1 MRSPSA
7 SPIVKDL
14 VLVGGGHAHVA
25 VLKRF
30 GMAPMPG
37 VRVTLV
43 ARDVHTPYSGMLPGF
58 IAGHYGFDDMHVDLG
73 PLARFA
79 GAALIH
85 DEAVGLDLADRR
97 VICRDRPPLAYDVLS
112 LDIGAT
118 PDLSLLPG
126 AEAHAVP
133 IKPIGSFL
141 ARFEELRRRVRDRQ
155 RPARIGVVG
164 AGAAGVEI
172 VLALRHRL
180 RAEFTGLG
188 RDPGNL
194 DFHLIGT
201 FPEPLPAFPAAART
215 RARRLLEDRGVG
227 LHLGS
232 AATAIEPGRVRL
244 ADGQAVDLDEILL
257 ATPAKAAPWPK
268 AAGLSVDDDGFVQ
281 VDETLRSLS
290 HPEVFATGDI
300 ADMTRSPRPKAGVF
314 AVRQGPALA
323 ENLRRALAQRPLR
336 PFRPQRRYLAILSAG
351 DKYALAARGNFTLEG
366 AWVWRWKDWIDR
378 RWMRRYNELPEMP
391 TAGPEVASGIAD
403 EAALKEISA
412 FAMRCGGCGA
422 KVGSDL
428 LTRALQGLDPG
439 RREEVLVGLDSP
451 DDAAVVRVPAG
462 KALVQTVDFF
472 RSFVAD
478 PYVFAQV
485 AANHALGDIHA
496 MGAEPQT
503 ALAIAVVPYGLE
515 AKVESQLGQ
524 LMAGAAKVV
533 REAGAALVGG
543 HTAEGSELAIG
554 FAVNGLVDPARVLR
568 KEGLRPGDALV
579 LTKPLGTGTLF
590 AADMRARA
598 KGRWVEGA
606 LKCMLQ
612 SSGAAAKILIA
623 HGARACTDVTG
634 FGLLG
639 HLVEMTRASNVDA
652 EIGIGNLPVLDG
664 AAECLAAG
672 IFSSLQP
679 ANLRLRR
686 AIRDPARAAAHPL
699 YPLLFDPQ
707 TAGGLLAA
715 VPDENVAGCLA
726 ALKAAG
732 YARATRI
739 GRVNARSDAPGG
751 ASRQHDYPGAENA
764 AGSISLGA
772 SAPGPIRI
780 VL

>member
-1 MRSPSA
+1 MRPPEA

-43 ARDVHTPYSGMLPGF
+43 TRDVHTPYSGMLPGF
-58 IAGHYGFDDMHVDLG
+58 VAGHYDFDDMHVDLG

-85 DEAVGLDLADRR
+85 DEAIGLDLVNRQ
-97 VICRDRPPLAYDVLS
+97 VICRDRPPVVYDVLA

-118 PDLSLLPG
+118 PDFSDLEG
-126 AEAHAVP
+126 AEANAVP

-141 ARFEELRRRVRDRQ
+141 ARFEDLRARVRARTG
-155 RPARIGVVG
+155 PVRIGVVG
-164 AGAAGVEI
+164 AGAAGIEI

-180 RAEFTGLG
+180 RAERVGSG
-188 RDPGNL
+188 HDPEQL
-194 DFHLIGT
+194 EFHLIGADAD
-201 FPEPLPAFPAAART
+201 PLPAFGAGARQ
-215 RARRLLEDRGVG
+215 RIARILASRGVRVY
-227 LHLGS
+227 LGR
-232 AATAIEPGRVRL
+232 AVARVEPGRVRL
-244 ADGQAVDLDEILL
+244 AGGEVVDLDEILL
-257 ATPAKAAPWPK
+257 ATPARAAGWPK
-268 AAGLSVDDDGFVQ
+268 ASGMAVDAHGFIE

-290 HPEVFATGDI
+290 HPEVFATGDV
-300 ADMTRSPRPKAGVF
+300 AAMTRSPRPKAGVF
-314 AVRQGPALA
+314 AVRQGPALT
-323 ENLRRALAQRPLR
+323 ENLRRALAGIRPL
-336 PFRPQRRYLAILSAG
+336 PFRPQRRHLAIVSAG
-351 DKYALAARGNFTLEG
+351 DKYALAMRGDFVAEG

-378 RWMRRYNELPEMP
+378 RWMRRYNDLPAM
-391 TAGPEVASGIAD
+391 AGAKPEVAAGIAD

-428 LTRALQGLDPG
+428 LARALRDLDVGKRPDVLIGLDQ
-439 RREEVLVGLDSP
+439 P
-451 DDAAVVRVPAG
+451 DDAAVVEVPPG

-472 RSFVAD
+472 RAFVAD

-485 AANHALGDIHA
+485 AANHALGDIYA

-503 ALAIAVVPYGLE
+503 ALAIAVVPHGLE
-515 AKVESQLGQ
+515 VKVESQLAQ

-543 HTAEGSELAIG
+543 HSAEGAELALG
-554 FAVNGLVDPARVLR
+554 FAVNGLVDPGRPLKKSGLQSGHVLI
-568 KEGLRPGDALV
+568 
-579 LTKPLGTGTLF
+579 LTKALGTGTLF

-606 LKCMLQ
+606 LNAMIQ
-612 SSGAAAKILIA
+612 SSGAAARILIA

-639 HLVEMTRASNVDA
+639 HLVEMTQASSVDA
-652 EIGIGNLPVLDG
+652 EIEIGALPVLDG
-664 AAECLAAG
+664 AAECLDQG

-679 ANLRLRR
+679 ANVRLRR
-686 AIRDPARAAAHPL
+686 ALQNQNAAAAHRL

-707 TAGGLLAA
+707 TAGGLLAG
-715 VPDENVAGCLA
+715 VPEDKAEACLA

-732 YARATRI
+732 YVRAARI
-739 GRVNARSDAPGG
+739 GRVRARSDSPE
-751 ASRQHDYPGAENA
+751 S
-764 AGSISLGA
+764 
-772 SAPGPIRI
+772 IRI

>member
-1 MRSPSA
+1 MRAPA
-7 SPIVKDL
+7 TSPIVKDL
-14 VLVGGGHAHVA
+14 LLVGGGHAHVA

-30 GMAPMPG
+30 GMDPMPG

-58 IAGHYGFDDMHVDLG
+58 VAGHYGFDDMHVDLG

-79 GAALIH
+79 GACLIH
-85 DEAVGLDLADRR
+85 DEAIALDLANRR
-97 VICRDRPPLAYDVLS
+97 VICRDRPPLAYDVLA

-118 PDLSLLPG
+118 PDPADLPG
-126 AEAHAVP
+126 ADAHAIP

-141 ARFEELRRRVRDRQ
+141 ARFEDLLARVRAREGQ
-155 RPARIGVVG
+155 IRIGVVG

-180 RAEFTGLG
+180 RAERARAG
-188 RDPGNL
+188 RDVESL
-194 DFHLIGT
+194 AFHLIGDG
-201 FPEPLPAFPAAART
+201 PELLPAFPE
-215 RARRLLEDRGVG
+215 RARARMTRMLDSRGVRV
-227 LHLGS
+227 HLGRP
-232 AATAIEPGRVRL
+232 AVALDAGRVRL
-244 ADGQAVDLDEILL
+244 AGSVTPAGVPLPDVVELDEILL
-257 ATPAKAAPWPK
+257 ATPAGAASWPK
-268 AAGLSVDDDGFVQ
+268 SSGLAVDERGFVQ
-281 VDETLRSLS
+281 VDENLRSIS

-300 ADMTRSPRPKAGVF
+300 AAMTRSPRPKAGVF
-314 AVRQGPALA
+314 AVRQGPVLA
-323 ENLRRALAQRPLR
+323 ENLRRALASRPLR

-351 DKYALAARGNFTLEG
+351 DRTALAVRGDFVAQG

-378 RWMRRYNELPEMP
+378 RWMRRYGELPDMP
-391 TAGPEVASGIAD
+391 SAGPDVASGIAD
-403 EAALKEISA
+403 GAALKEISA

-422 KVGSDL
+422 KVGGDL
-428 LTRALQGLDPG
+428 LARALEGLDPG
-439 RREEVLVGLDSP
+439 RRPDVLIGLDSP
-451 DDAAVVRVPAG
+451 DDAAVVQVPAG

-472 RSFVAD
+472 RAFVAD

-503 ALAIAVVPYGLE
+503 VLAIAVVPYGLE
-515 AKVESQLGQ
+515 AKVEAQLGQ

-543 HTAEGSELAIG
+543 HTAEGAELALG

-568 KEGLRPGDALV
+568 KEGLKPGDALI

-606 LKCMLQ
+606 LRSMIQ
-612 SSGAAAKILIA
+612 SSGDAAKILIA

-639 HLVEMTRASNVDA
+639 HLVEMTKASGVDA
-652 EIGIGNLPVLDG
+652 EIVLGQLPILDG

-679 ANLRLRR
+679 ANVRLRR
-686 AIRDPARAAAHPL
+686 AIRDQDKAAAQPL

-707 TAGGLLAA
+707 TAGGLLAG
-715 VPDENVAGCLA
+715 VPEDKAGAALA
-726 ALKAAG
+726 ALRAAG
-732 YARATRI
+732 YDRATRI
-739 GRVNARSDAPGG
+739 GRVAARSDSP
-751 ASRQHDYPGAENA
+751 E
-764 AGSISLGA
+764 
-772 SAPGPIRI
+772 PIRI
-780 VL
+780 VP

>member
-1 MRSPSA
+1 MRSSAA

-25 VLKRF
+25 VLKSF
-30 GMAPMPG
+30 GMEPMPG
-37 VRVTLV
+37 VRVTLIT
-43 ARDVHTPYSGMLPGF
+43 RDIHTPYSGMLPGF
-58 IAGHYGFDDMHVDLG
+58 VAGHYGFDDMHVDLG

-85 DEAVGLDLADRR
+85 DEAVGLDLANRR

-112 LDIGAT
+112 LDVGAA
-118 PDLSLLPG
+118 PDLSALPG
-126 AEAHAVP
+126 AETHAVP

-141 ARFEELRRRVRDRQ
+141 ARFEKLRARVRER
-155 RPARIGVVG
+155 RLPTRIGVVG

-180 RAEFTGLG
+180 RAELAGLG
-188 RDPGNL
+188 RDPDIL
-194 DFHLIGT
+194 EFHLIGT
-201 FPEPLPAFPAAART
+201 FPEPLPAFPAVARAQ
-215 RARRLLEDRGVG
+215 ARRLLEARGVH
-227 LHLGS
+227 LHFGQ
-232 AATAIEPGRVRL
+232 AASLIEPGCVRL
-244 ADGQAVDLDEILL
+244 ADGQAIDLDEILL
-257 ATPAKAAPWPK
+257 ATPAAAAPWPK
-268 AAGLSVDDDGFVQ
+268 ASGLAVDDNGFVQ

-290 HPEVFATGDI
+290 HPEIFATGDI
-300 ADMTRSPRPKAGVF
+300 ADMIRSPRPKAGVF

-323 ENLRRALAQRPLR
+323 ENLRRALAARPLR

-351 DKYALAARGNFTLEG
+351 DKYALAARGGFTLEG

-378 RWMRRYNELPEMP
+378 RWMRRYSELPAMP
-391 TAGPEVASGIAD
+391 TADPDVAAGIAD
-403 EAALKEISA
+403 ETALKEISA

-451 DDAAVVRVPAG
+451 DDAAVVQVPAG

-472 RSFVAD
+472 RSFIAD
-478 PYVFAQV
+478 PYVFAQI

-503 ALAIAVVPYGLE
+503 VLTIAVIPFGLE

-524 LMAGAAKVV
+524 LMAGATKVV

-568 KEGLRPGDALV
+568 KDGLKPSDALV
-579 LTKPLGTGTLF
+579 LTKALGTGTLF

-606 LKCMLQ
+606 LASMLQ
-612 SSGAAAKILIA
+612 SSGEAAKILIA
-623 HGARACTDVTG
+623 HGAHACTDVTG

-652 EIGIGNLPVLDG
+652 EIAIGRLPVLDG
-664 AAECLAAG
+664 AVECLNAG

-679 ANLRLRR
+679 ANVRLRR
-686 AIRDPARAAAHPL
+686 AIRDQATAATHPL

-715 VPDENVAGCLA
+715 VPEENVSACLA

-732 YARATRI
+732 YVRSERI
-739 GRVNARSDAPGG
+739 GRISARSD
-751 ASRQHDYPGAENA
+751 R
-764 AGSISLGA
+764 
-772 SAPGPIRI
+772 PGPIGI

>member
-1 MRSPSA
+1 VRASA
-7 SPIVKDL
+7 ALPIVKDL

-43 ARDVHTPYSGMLPGF
+43 TRDVHTPYSGMLPGF
-58 IAGHYGFDDMHVDLG
+58 VAGHYGFDDMHVDLG

-79 GAALIH
+79 DAGLIH
-85 DEAVGLDLADRR
+85 DEAIGLDLAKRQ
-97 VICRDRPPLAYDVLS
+97 VICRDRPPVAYDVLS

-118 PDLSLLPG
+118 PDFTDIPG

-133 IKPIGSFL
+133 LKPIGSFL
-141 ARFEELRRRVRDRQ
+141 TRFEDLCARLR
-155 RPARIGVVG
+155 AHEGLIRIGVVG

-180 RAEFTGLG
+180 RAEQIRMGGDVDRLEF
-188 RDPGNL
+188 R
-194 DFHLIGT
+194 LIGDDL
-201 FPEPLPAFPAAART
+201 ELLPAFGAGA
-215 RARRLLEDRGVG
+215 RARIARILESRGVRV
-227 LHLGS
+227 HLGR
-232 AATAIEPGRVRL
+232 AVVAVEPGRVRL
-244 ADGQAVDLDEILL
+244 AGGEAVDLDEILL
-257 ATPAKAAPWPK
+257 ATPARAAPWPG
-268 AAGLSVDDDGFVQ
+268 ASGLAVDERGFVQ

-290 HPEVFATGDI
+290 HPEVFAAGDI
-300 ADMTRSPRPKAGVF
+300 AAMTRSPRPKAGVF

-323 ENLRRALAQRPLR
+323 ENLRRVLSGRRPL
-336 PFRPQRRYLAILSAG
+336 PFRPQRRYLAIVSAG
-351 DKYALAARGNFTLEG
+351 DRYALAARGDFVAEG
-366 AWVWRWKDWIDR
+366 AWAWRWKDWIDR
-378 RWMRRYNELPEMP
+378 RWMRGYSEFPSMAA
-391 TAGPEVASGIAD
+391 AGPDVAAGVAD

-428 LTRALQGLDPG
+428 LARALEGLDPG
-439 RREEVLVGLDSP
+439 RRPEVMVGLEAP
-451 DDAAVVRVPAG
+451 DDAAVVQVPAG

-472 RSFVAD
+472 RAFVAD

-503 ALAIAVVPYGLE
+503 VLALAVVPYGLE
-515 AKVESQLGQ
+515 AKVESQLVQ

-543 HTAEGSELAIG
+543 HTAEGAELALG
-554 FAVNGLVDPARVLR
+554 FAVNGLADPERILR
-568 KEGLRPGDALV
+568 KSGLKPGDVLI
-579 LTKPLGTGTLF
+579 LTKALGTGTLF

-606 LKCMLQ
+606 LRSMIR
-612 SSGAAAKILIA
+612 SSGEAAKILIG
-623 HGARACTDVTG
+623 HEARACTDVTG

-639 HLVEMTRASNVDA
+639 HLVEMTRASGVDA
-652 EIGIGNLPVLDG
+652 EIEIERLPVLDG
-664 AAECLAAG
+664 AAECLESG

-679 ANLRLRR
+679 ANVRLRR
-686 AIRDPARAAAHPL
+686 ALRNLDAAAAHRL

-707 TAGGLLAA
+707 TAGGLLAGIPEGKVEA
-715 VPDENVAGCLA
+715 CLA
-726 ALKAAG
+726 ALRAAG
-732 YARATRI
+732 YVRAERI
-739 GRVNARSDAPGG
+739 GRVFARGDAP
-751 ASRQHDYPGAENA
+751 E
-764 AGSISLGA
+764 
-772 SAPGPIRI
+772 PIRI